1 MRRYERISGMFFAL
15 VAIAQLSR
23 AVLGWPVMVAT
34 ITVPTWASVIAFLIT
49 ATFAIWAFRAS
60 RSAA

>member
-23 AVLGWPVMVAT
+23 AVLGWPVQVAT